1 MARMLWA
8 GLDIGGDTTSVCV
21 IDDAGQVL
29 QSGSCSSTVR
39 DIHNEVRW
47 LRRRRLARLG
57 VEATGA
63 TSLVRGLRNLGYSI
77 DVYETRQLSKFLRAR
92 RNKTDAGDANGIA
105 EAGRIGASVV
115 PKVYLKSLE
124 GEVLQCRLTMR
135 RHLIRERVAAVNLLC
150 RQLERFGGR
159 VRRAGTPGHLRSVV
173 EAEMGKIFK
182 RRVDPL
188 TVELRQLLTRCED
201 MMQWQRRL
209 DEQLMCLAQDNELCR
224 RFMTIPGV
232 GPICALTFLAAVD
245 EPHRFEPSSKIASY
259 LGLAPR
265 FHESGLR
272 VRRPGRISKMGNT
285 AARTALV
292 RAAMIYMSTSA
303 DSELLTWVSAVE
315 ERRGRGRARTALAR
329 KLSIVMLTM
338 WKNGTVYE
346 PHRTASEG
354 SGSQI
359 GPRSSQ

>member
-115 PKVYLKSLE
+115 PKVHLKSLE

-159 VRRAGTPGHLRSVV
+159 IRRAGTPGHLRSVV
-173 EAEMGKIFK
+173 EAEMG
-182 RRVDPL
+182 
-188 TVELRQLLTRCED
+188 
-201 MMQWQRRL
+201 
-209 DEQLMCLAQDNELCR
+209 
-224 RFMTIPGV
+224 
-232 GPICALTFLAAVD
+232 
-245 EPHRFEPSSKIASY
+245 
-259 LGLAPR
+259 
-265 FHESGLR
+265 
-272 VRRPGRISKMGNT
+272 
-285 AARTALV
+285 
-292 RAAMIYMSTSA
+292 
-303 DSELLTWVSAVE
+303 
-315 ERRGRGRARTALAR
+315 
-329 KLSIVMLTM
+329 
-338 WKNGTVYE
+338 
-346 PHRTASEG
+346 
-354 SGSQI
+354 
-359 GPRSSQ
+359 